1 MQPCHSFLYRS
12 PSFRGAYKESKLKH
26 SVDTLAFSSA
36 FFYGIIIPCCLLY
49 LYGRQHVLF
58 QSNRTT
64 VAIVADHGSLKVSV
78 SKVLDSLDSTVQKTG
93 NVEFTRRLVAA
104 AAASISVLC
113 RGKVFGMHL
122 EIQD

>member
-1 MQPCHSFLYRS
+1 M
-12 PSFRGAYKESKLKH
+12 
-26 SVDTLAFSSA
+26 
-36 FFYGIIIPCCLLY
+36 
-49 LYGRQHVLF
+49 
-58 QSNRTT
+58 
-64 VAIVADHGSLKVSV
+64 AIVAGHGSLKVSLY
-78 SKVLDSLDSTVQKTG
+78 KVLESTVQKTG

>member
-1 MQPCHSFLYRS
+1 M
-12 PSFRGAYKESKLKH
+12 
-26 SVDTLAFSSA
+26 
-36 FFYGIIIPCCLLY
+36 
-49 LYGRQHVLF
+49 
-58 QSNRTT
+58 
-64 VAIVADHGSLKVSV
+64 AIVADHGSLKVSLY
-78 SKVLDSLDSTVQKTG
+78 KVLDSTVQKTG

>member
-1 MQPCHSFLYRS
+1 M
-12 PSFRGAYKESKLKH
+12 A
-26 SVDTLAFSSA
+26 V
-36 FFYGIIIPCCLLY
+36 
-49 LYGRQHVLF
+49 
-58 QSNRTT
+58 
-64 VAIVADHGSLKVSV
+64 VADRGSLKVSV

-93 NVEFTRRLVAA
+93 NFTRRLVAA